1 MIIFLMVQNMV
12 FVDDDD
18 GDDVAAVVVHIQH
31 VLLVDHILIQE
42 FLVVVEYLVVV
53 VDIDELVLL
62 EHHKLEV
69 EDHDDDLM
77 VVDHMYQMVLLFF
90 LDSYLIQLV
99 LVLLVK

>member
-1 MIIFLMVQNMV
+1 MVQNMV

-18 GDDVAAVVVHIQH
+18 GDDVVVAVVVHIQH
-31 VLLVDHILIQE
+31 VLLVDHILIRE

-62 EHHKLEV
+62 ELHKLVV